1 MTNAEWTVRGSG
13 RFPGKYYID
22 LAGRYQ
28 PADLAALTGVA
39 REKIEALCLRAGASS
54 ENEFAVPFFDSRE
67 AALGVVRELETLMPG
82 VAGKTVFLTTEEL
95 DYLRQAL
102 INEGSNVISVRNEI
116 KRRIFDKFNA

>member
-1 MTNAEWTVRGSG
+1 MTHTEWTVRGSA
-13 RFPGKYYID
+13 RYPGKYYID

-28 PADLAALTGVA
+28 PEDLAALTGVDQ
-39 REKIEALCLRAGASS
+39 EKLEALCLRAGASTA
-54 ENEFAVPFFDSRE
+54 NEVGVPFFDSRE
-67 AALGVVRELETLMPG
+67 AALGVVRELEALLPG
-82 VAGKTVFLTTEEL
+82 VAGKTVFLTIEEL